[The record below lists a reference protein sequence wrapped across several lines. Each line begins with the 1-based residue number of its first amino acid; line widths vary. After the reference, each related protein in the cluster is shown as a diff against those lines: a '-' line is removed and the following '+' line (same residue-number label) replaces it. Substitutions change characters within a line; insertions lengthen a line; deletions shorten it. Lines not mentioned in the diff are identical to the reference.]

1 MGNILKEE
9 LLLSAEI
16 GFKSNAIVADEVD
29 TEITKAPS
37 GETVRL
43 YVTFNKSEGEAL
55 SAKDK
60 AEALKESL
68 PANAEFE
75 IRRIDDEGY
84 AAVIKTVDTN
94 IDLIKKNDSVAD
106 VIIEEEAHTTEE
118 DEIIKKNETEGF
130 EGSKTEEVIDTVDE
144 SITVNTN
151 ENELGN
157 LETIAVMDVAPE
169 PADNGVRGKGGISVL
184 LPTALMVIIVVS
196 VLLHRLLKKKK

>member
-84 AAVIKTVDTN
+84 AAVIKTVDTY

-118 DEIIKKNETEGF
+118 DEIIKKKRNRRF
-130 EGSKTEEVIDTVDE
+130 
-144 SITVNTN
+144 
-151 ENELGN
+151 
-157 LETIAVMDVAPE
+157 
-169 PADNGVRGKGGISVL
+169 
-184 LPTALMVIIVVS
+184 
-196 VLLHRLLKKKK
+196 